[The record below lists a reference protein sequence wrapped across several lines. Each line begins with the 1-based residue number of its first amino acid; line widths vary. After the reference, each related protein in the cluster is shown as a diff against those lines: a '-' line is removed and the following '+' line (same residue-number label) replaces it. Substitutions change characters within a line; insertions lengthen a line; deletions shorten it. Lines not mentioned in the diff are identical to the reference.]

1 MQTTRRLRQKQCS
14 VTAAAMALIML
25 APIFYLAAHTCLHS
39 QSPRTASLAGSG
51 QQLNFCNSCVFEWL
65 SLFMLSA
72 LSATGLL
79 GRAGFVPGLRPLVL
93 FARPAVSPT
102 SRAPPRLP

>member
-1 MQTTRRLRQKQCS
+1 MQTTGRLRQKQCS
-14 VTAAAMALIML
+14 ATAAAMALIML
-25 APIFYLAAHTCLHS
+25 APVFYLAAHTCLHS
-39 QSPRTASLAGSG
+39 QSLWTASLDGSG
-51 QQLNFCNSCVFEWL
+51 QQRNFCSSCVFEWL
-65 SLFMLSA
+65 SLFTLSA

-79 GRAGFVPGLRPLVL
+79 GRAGFVPGLRPQVL